1 MTLRH
6 LDLFS
11 GIGGFSLG
19 LESAELVETVAF
31 CDFDKYCKKI
41 LNKNWP
47 QVPVYDNVKEL
58 NYDRLKSDGI
68 ISGEKGIDII
78 TGGYPCQPF
87 SVAGK
92 QKGEQDPRHVW
103 PEMFRLVQELR
114 PSWVIG
120 ENVGGHIKL
129 GLDTVLENLESEGYS
144 TRTFS
149 ISASSIGA
157 NHQRERVWIIAHSNE
172 CGRND
177 RFNHWEE
184 RQVPH
189 DQERDSQ
196 KGQSERGGRVNRI
209 GETSPIMEDTRRSL
223 RPRAFEQG
231 KNDYE
236 VGKGNADQHQRS
248 SGTSQSNVA
257 DSDTR
262 LSNGENEEIRSR
274 GETSDTSSARRGEEN
289 VADSESQGTREND
302 RGIWQRTSRIGGGEG
317 TSEKKMADSES
328 VSSNERE
335 LGNSQEE
342 NRQERQVRGQT
353 RGGDGDRNVF
363 NREMADSDSER
374 LQRQWQSRN
383 KFRTQ
388 FTTTESSEEGQGTMD
403 QGWWEFEPN
412 VGRVAHGIPNRVDR
426 LKSLG
431 NSVVPQIPF
440 LIGLA
445 IRRTI
450 ENE

>member
-1 MTLRH
+1 MVSEGQSR
-6 LDLFS
+6 
-11 GIGGFSLG
+11 
-19 LESAELVETVAF
+19 
-31 CDFDKYCKKI
+31 
-41 LNKNWP
+41 
-47 QVPVYDNVKEL
+47 
-58 NYDRLKSDGI
+58 
-68 ISGEKGIDII
+68 
-78 TGGYPCQPF
+78 
-87 SVAGK
+87 
-92 QKGEQDPRHVW
+92 
-103 PEMFRLVQELR
+103 FRLSEHR
-114 PSWVIG
+114 G
-120 ENVGGHIKL
+120 VGDDKE
-129 GLDTVLENLESEGYS
+129 TFEGDKI
-144 TRTFS
+144 RQGDDN
-149 ISASSIGA
+149 I
-157 NHQRERVWIIAHSNE
+157 
-172 CGRND
+172 
-177 RFNHWEE
+177 EE
-184 RQVPH
+184 KR
-189 DQERDSQ
+189 
-196 KGQSERGGRVNRI
+196 
-209 GETSPIMEDTRRSL
+209 MED
-223 RPRAFEQG
+223 
-231 KNDYE
+231 
-236 VGKGNADQHQRS
+236 
-248 SGTSQSNVA
+248 VA

-342 NRQERQVRGQT
+342 NRQERQVKGQT

-426 LKSLG
+426 LKCLG
-431 NSVVPQIPF
+431 NSVVPQIPY
-440 LIGLA
+440 LLGVS
-445 IRRTI
+445 IRKTI